1 MESMI
6 IIVHVVVAI
15 AITGLVLIQQGKGA
29 DMGAS
34 FGSGAS
40 QTIFG
45 STGTGN
51 VLSKS
56 TSWLAV
62 IFFATSLG
70 LALLARQQAGQGVD
84 QGSLIQNLD
93 QLEMLRST
101 TPAQDIPQVPAAASD
116 LPQAPDQDSEMA
128 AAIAELQASLEAESA
143 GDAEATGDNST
154 VDEAAGQ

>member
-93 QLEMLRST
+93 QLEILRST

-116 LPQAPDQDSEMA
+116 LPQAPDQDNALA

-143 GDAEATGDNST
+143 GDTEETVDNSA